1 MVYMNVK
8 LRNIY
13 IYLQVQHFIRFF
25 PNLDNRDYYT
35 GESVYQS
42 FDVQS
47 SDIVCVTIIIN
58 EDSQIENTE
67 TLRVTAIISD
77 PDVVVGP
84 SQVRVYILDRDCTCY
99 IIAVI
104 IM

>member
-1 MVYMNVK
+1 MVYMNLK
-8 LRNIY
+8 LWNIY
-13 IYLQVQHFIRFF
+13 IPASTLLFAFC
-25 PNLDNRDYYT
+25 PNLDNGDYYT
-35 GESVYQS
+35 GSVYQL
-42 FDVQS
+42 FDVRS
-47 SDIVCVTIIIN
+47 SDIVCVMIITR